1 MWASRDAFRSV
12 LNKMN
17 RSVYS
22 ILPGYCTKQ
31 VALYPYIYMSMYTYR
46 HSGVIIASL
55 GMIHGKQQKW
65 LLGKKS
71 GWHGWESHAWSAL
84 LHRLEF

>member
-1 MWASRDAFRSV
+1 MWASRDALQSV
-12 LNKMN
+12 LYDMN
-17 RSVYS
+17 RTVYS
-22 ILPGYCTKQ
+22 IFPGHCTKR
-31 VALYPYIYMSMYTYR
+31 VALYPYIYIYIY
-46 HSGVIIASL
+46 SGVIIASL

-84 LHRLEF
+84 VHRLEF